1 MPSTPLRHRNP
12 GLNPK
17 LNPPSRSTTSESR
30 RISSVVYIAEPI
42 LPFRTGV
49 MGSASRITSLSV
61 VTIAASIATITD
73 DNTGD
78 TMPTEAEGAVDT
90 RRSRLG
96 FIATR

>member
-17 LNPPSRSTTSESR
+17 LNHPSRSTISESR

-49 MGSASRITSLSV
+49 MGSSSRITSLSV